1 MEMLVKGFK
10 NFNIS
15 KFMSKNPPSDYSFDT
30 SQEIKELVKIPL
42 NKRFVEEKDDITS
55 YFKKVADRAGIS
67 IYPEVI
73 SETLIEQT
81 APMIMKLKNH
91 YDRPRPKVLAKKMG
105 IKLNDIEMASMKT
118 PSYPSGHS
126 VQGILI
132 GNVLATMFP
141 LSAEEFIKAGKDIS
155 YSRNIAHAH
164 YKSDSKFGEAIGLEL
179 YKYLKQN
186 Q

>member
-1 MEMLVKGFK
+1 MEMLIEGFK

-15 KFMSKNPPSDYSFDT
+15 KFMSTNPPSNYSFDT

-42 NKRFVEEKDDITS
+42 NKRFVEEKDDIKS
-55 YFKKVADRAGIS
+55 YFKKIGDRTGVEF
-67 IYPEVI
+67 YPESI
-73 SETLIEQT
+73 AEELIEQT
-81 APMIMKLKNH
+81 APLIMKLKNH
-91 YDRPRPKVLAKKMG
+91 YKVLAKKMG

-155 YSRNIAHAH
+155 YSRNIARAH
-164 YKSDSKFGEAIGLEL
+164 YKSDSKFGEAVGLEL

-186 Q
+186 NNGRF